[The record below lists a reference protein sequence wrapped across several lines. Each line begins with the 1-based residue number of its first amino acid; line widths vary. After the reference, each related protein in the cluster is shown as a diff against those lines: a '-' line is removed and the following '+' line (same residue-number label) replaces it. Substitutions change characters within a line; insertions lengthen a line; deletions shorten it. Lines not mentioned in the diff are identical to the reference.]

1 MISAKLAVL
10 TGKEP
15 GSTLP
20 ISSLPS
26 FSSPAGHGG
35 RIVVGPTG
43 HLGEWGA
50 PAQPEAPGHV
60 NRGEQGC

>member
-15 GSTLP
+15 GRTLP
-20 ISSLPS
+20 ISSLLS
-26 FSSPAGHGG
+26 FSSG